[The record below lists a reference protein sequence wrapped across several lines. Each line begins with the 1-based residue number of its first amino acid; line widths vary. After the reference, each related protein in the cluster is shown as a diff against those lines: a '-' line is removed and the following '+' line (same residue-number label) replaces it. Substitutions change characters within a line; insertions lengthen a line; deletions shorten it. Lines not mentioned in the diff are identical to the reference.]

1 MAVQIS
7 VYGSAD
13 LKALTA
19 AQKELDK
26 LKSSATKNAG
36 GFKGAMS
43 SIGSAVSS
51 TGAKIAAGLAA
62 AGVARWLTECI
73 TKAQEMAG
81 TQALLKAAVVNSG
94 AAWDPYSAK
103 METVVRSASNLS
115 GFYDDELRGALTQM
129 TVTTG
134 SASVG
139 LEYLGTVQDLARMK
153 GMSASQAAV
162 LLGKAYDGNVTSL
175 KRLGIMLPAGTKGV
189 EALAAVQKKVAGSA
203 KAYGET
209 SAGAQARF
217 NAKLEELQETIG
229 GKIMPA
235 FSGFLTMLGNVFNW
249 FGKLSS
255 GAQTTIA
262 SVIGF
267 AGLAAIVA
275 PFVST
280 IAGLVKAMQLVK
292 LAQAAWTGAQWLFN
306 AAMSAN
312 PIGLIIIAVVALIA
326 VIVLAWTH
334 CAQFRAVVTAA
345 FNGVKAAA
353 VALWSGMRVAFT
365 AGVAVVKGVFSGLS
379 MYFGGAWK
387 VLSNIFLGGILL
399 VVDLFTG
406 KFGRLKSDARQIW
419 NNVLA
424 GVRQMWSGI
433 AAVFTSMAG
442 PIISGAKAAFN
453 KFVTFMKGL
462 PGKVADFFAKLPSN
476 LLHIGT
482 DIVTGL
488 WNGIRNAWHTLTSS
502 VGSLFAGLVSWIR
515 NLLGIHSPS
524 TVFASMGANLAAGL
538 ANGMTGGIGA
548 VTSAASRMAAAASF
562 SANATFGATA
572 TGGGSYGA
580 YGSQSLAFAG
590 GGSSSRTVNI
600 APGAVQVIFPPGTSA
615 ANVDV
620 EATINR
626 ALKQLADQVGR
637 R

>member
-13 LKALTA
+13 LKALTQ

-26 LKSSATKNAG
+26 LKSSAVKNAG

-43 SIGSAVSS
+43 SIGSFVTS

-73 TKAQEMAG
+73 KKAQEMAG

-162 LLGKAYDGNVTSL
+162 LLGKAYEGNITSL

-306 AAMSAN
+306 AAMDAN
-312 PIGLIIIAVVALIA
+312 PIGLVMLAIAALVGI
-326 VIVLAWTH
+326 IVLAWTH
-334 CAQFRAVVTAA
+334 CAQFRAIVTAA
-345 FNGVKAAA
+345 FNGVKAAG
-353 VALWSGMRVAFT
+353 VALWNSLKVAFGH
-365 AGVAVVKGVFSGLS
+365 AAS
-379 MYFGGAWK
+379 
-387 VLSNIFLGGILL
+387 L
-399 VVDLFTG
+399 V
-406 KFGRLKSDARQIW
+406 
-419 NNVLA
+419 N
-424 GVRQMWSGI
+424 
-433 AAVFTSMAG
+433 
-442 PIISGAKAAFN
+442 GAKAAFN
-453 KFVTFMKGL
+453 SFLAFMRSI
-462 PGKVADFFAKLPSN
+462 PGKVVAFFKNLPGSLVN
-476 LLHIGT
+476 IGT
-482 DIVTGL
+482 NIVTGL
-488 WNGIRNAWHTLTSS
+488 WAGIRNAWHTLTSR
-502 VGSLFAGLVSWIR
+502 VGSLFTGLVSWIR

-562 SANATFGATA
+562 SANATFASTA
-572 TGGGSYGA
+572 TGGGSYGV
-580 YGSQSLAFAG
+580 YGSPSLAFAG
-590 GGSSSRTVNI
+590 GGSSSYSSRPVYI
-600 APGAVQVIFPPGTSA
+600 AEGAVQLNFPSGTAASAEDVKVIVKAG
-615 ANVDV
+615 
-620 EATINR
+620 
-626 ALKQLADQVGR
+626 LKQLADQIAR

>member
-1 MAVQIS
+1 MSVQIS

-26 LKSSATKNAG
+26 LKSSAVKNAG

-43 SIGSAVSS
+43 SIGSFVTS

-73 TKAQEMAG
+73 KKAQEMAG

-162 LLGKAYDGNVTSL
+162 LLGKAYEGNITSL

-306 AAMSAN
+306 AAMDAN
-312 PIGLIIIAVVALIA
+312 PIGLVMLAIAALVGI
-326 VIVLAWTH
+326 IVLAWTH
-334 CAQFRAVVTAA
+334 CAQFRAIVTAA
-345 FNGVKAAA
+345 FNGVKAAG
-353 VALWSGMRVAFT
+353 VALWNSLKVAFGH
-365 AGVAVVKGVFSGLS
+365 AAS
-379 MYFGGAWK
+379 
-387 VLSNIFLGGILL
+387 L
-399 VVDLFTG
+399 V
-406 KFGRLKSDARQIW
+406 
-419 NNVLA
+419 N
-424 GVRQMWSGI
+424 
-433 AAVFTSMAG
+433 
-442 PIISGAKAAFN
+442 GAKAAFN
-453 KFVTFMKGL
+453 SFLAFMRSI
-462 PGKVADFFAKLPSN
+462 PGKVVAFFKNLPGSLVN
-476 LLHIGT
+476 IGT
-482 DIVTGL
+482 NIVTGL
-488 WNGIRNAWHTLTSS
+488 WAGIRNAWHTLTSR
-502 VGSLFAGLVSWIR
+502 VGSLFTGLVSWIR

>member
-13 LKALTA
+13 LKALTQ

-26 LKSSATKNAG
+26 LKSSAVKNAG

-43 SIGSAVSS
+43 SIGSFVTS

-73 TKAQEMAG
+73 KKAQEMAG

-115 GFYDDELRGALTQM
+115 GFYDDELRAALTQM
-129 TVTTG
+129 TITTG

-189 EALAAVQKKVAGSA
+189 EALAAVQK
-203 KAYGET
+203 
-209 SAGAQARF
+209 
-217 NAKLEELQETIG
+217 TIG

-235 FSGFLTMLGNVFNW
+235 FSGFLKIVSNVFDW
-249 FGKLSS
+249 FSKLSS

-280 IAGLVKAMQLVK
+280 IAGLVKAMQLAKV
-292 LAQAAWTGAQWLFN
+292 AQAAWTGAQWLFN
-306 AAMSAN
+306 AAVSAN
-312 PIGLIIIAVVALIA
+312 PIGLIIIAIAALIA
-326 VIVLAWTH
+326 IVVLAWTH
-334 CAQFRAVVTAA
+334 CAQFRAIVTAA

-406 KFGRLKSDARQIW
+406 KFGRLKSDAKQIW

-620 EATINR
+620 EAIINR